1 MAKKKILIVEDDK
14 MLCAIFEMFIKELD
28 YDLIGIS
35 QSGND
40 ATKLIAINK
49 PDVILMDIYIEG
61 NITGIE
67 TAKLIY
73 ERYDIPV
80 IFVTSDI
87 KEETIKEA
95 IHKNTYGFLM
105 KPVYKSTLGVAIEF
119 AYAKHLFDKNESV
132 SKKKS

>member
-14 MLCAIFEMFIKELD
+14 MLCAIFEMFIRELD
-28 YDLIGIS
+28 YELVGIS
-35 QSGND
+35 QSGNE

-95 IHKNTYGFLM
+95 IYKNTYGFLM

-119 AYAKHLFDKNESV
+119 AYAKHLFDKSESA